1 MLDSNQREGEINKQT
16 NKKFSI
22 RAIGKTSRDNSENI
36 FNFQQFELSRDFNF
50 LQVKLSKAL
59 LVSLKKI
66 LMLFGKNR

>member
-1 MLDSNQREGEINKQT
+1 MLDSNQREVEINKQT

-36 FNFQQFELSRDFNF
+36 FNFQQFELSRDFNS

-59 LVSLKKI
+59 LVILKKI
-66 LMLFGKNR
+66 SYVIW